1 MYMKIHSDAHGV
13 IVAACDKDLIGKKL
27 EQGAVFL
34 DLEKYKSF
42 YVGELVDEKTLETL
56 LKANKFNSAN
66 LVGKK
71 VIAIAIKVGLLSKS
85 DILTVNKIP
94 YAQAYKL

>member
-1 MYMKIHSDAHGV
+1 MYLKIHSDAHGI

-42 YVGELVDEKTLETL
+42 YVGELVDEKTLETV

-71 VIAIAIKVGLLSKS
+71 VITIVVKAGLLSKS
-85 DILTVNKIP
+85 DVLTVNKVP
-94 YAQAYKL
+94 YAQIYRF